1 MKKARVKILR
11 DNEWQIEEH
20 LVIKKE
26 KVVIN
31 LFLRVEDKNNSC
43 IRVTQENLIKSSLQN
58 SLPYILLKIVHAN
71 YCAPY
76 PK

>member
-1 MKKARVKILR
+1 MKNARVKILR
-11 DNEWQIEEH
+11 DNEWQIEKN
-20 LVIKKE
+20 LVLKKE
-26 KVVIN
+26 KVIMN

-43 IRVTQENLIKSSLQN
+43 IRVIQENSIKSSLQN
-58 SLPYILLKIVHAN
+58 SLPYILLQIVRAN